1 MEGRTARPPKDERG
15 SRRLKLNAPPRP
27 RGGANPKGERNE
39 AMDDLVNEI
48 LDAADQ
54 AVNERWHEVGEVSD
68 ATMAKLRELMER
80 YHKVAEGGV
89 K

>member
-1 MEGRTARPPKDERG
+1 
-15 SRRLKLNAPPRP
+15 
-27 RGGANPKGERNE
+27 
-39 AMDDLVNEI
+39 MDDLVNEI

-80 YHKVAEGGV
+80 YHKAAEGGV